1 MATIERVYNQLEQNG
16 WTKQE
21 LDDLDQRQVVRDFLQ
36 EGAIYGG
43 ANDTFGGKWAY
54 RKIGIVFYPDKKNKP
69 EVFEKSLTNA
79 VCYVTGE
86 GENEVVQDALTKTFL
101 LAKGRMDSTNT
112 FVKAEGTVREW
123 ANLNIINGRYD
134 REWCSMLADELNKRG
149 LVIVNR
155 AYSQAK
161 KDGGAFTAHINQPYF
176 ADTFKAE

>member
-1 MATIERVYNQLEQNG
+1 MATIERVYNRLEENG
-16 WTKQE
+16 WEKQD
-21 LDDLDQRQVVRDFLQ
+21 LDALDQRQVVRDFFC
-36 EGAIYGG
+36 EGATYGG
-43 ANDTFGGKWAY
+43 KNDTFGGRWEY
-54 RKIGIVFYPDKKNKP
+54 RKIGIIFYPDKKNKP
-69 EVFEKSLTNA
+69 EEFTKSLTNA
-79 VCYVTGE
+79 VCYITGE

-149 LVIVNR
+149 LAIVSK

-161 KDGGAFTAHINQPYF
+161 KDGGTFTAYIQQPHF